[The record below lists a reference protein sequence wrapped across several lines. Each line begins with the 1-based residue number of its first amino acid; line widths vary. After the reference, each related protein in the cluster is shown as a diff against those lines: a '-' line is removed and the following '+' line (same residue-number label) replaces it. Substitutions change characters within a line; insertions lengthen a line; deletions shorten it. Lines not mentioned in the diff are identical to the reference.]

1 MVAALCL
8 GSQAGLSPA
17 GEVRND
23 GRMCGL
29 AGEIRFDGRPADIAA
44 IERADDV
51 LAPRGPDDGGLW
63 WHGAHSVASRRLSI
77 IDPSMAGTQPMVDA
91 QLGLTVAFNGC
102 IYNHA
107 ILRGELEGLGHV
119 FRSHSDTE
127 VIAKAFAEWGVR
139 CVERFHGMFAIAI
152 IEHESGRLVLARD
165 RFGVKPLYV
174 DHSPER
180 LRFASTLPA
189 LLAAGGVDTTIDAVA
204 LSHYL
209 SLNAIVPSPRTI
221 IAGVRK
227 LPPATVRVVGSD
239 GTARDTVYWSLR
251 FERTPERAGWS
262 ERDWQDAL
270 LDGLRVAVRRR
281 FISDVPVGILLSG
294 GLDSSL
300 LVALASE
307 AGHGGLPTFSIG
319 FNSMAGDDGDEFA
332 YSDLVAQKF
341 DTDHHRIE
349 VSSSRLLEA
358 LEGTVASMSEPMVS
372 PDCVAFHLLA
382 QETSRHVK
390 VVHAGQGADELLAGY
405 HWHQKLADV
414 RRADADEAYRRVFFD
429 RTHDELA
436 ALLKPSWM
444 VDDAPRHL
452 VEGWFARP
460 GATATLDAVLRI
472 ETRVMLADDPLK
484 RLDNMS
490 MASGVEAREPFLDH
504 ELAEL
509 AASIPP
515 ELKLA
520 HGGKGV
526 LKQAA
531 RGLLPAEIIDREKG
545 YFRVPELKHLHAPY
559 VELVREALTD
569 PAAKRRGI
577 FRPAVVGTLLDDP
590 RRQRTPT
597 GSNALWQLGLLEMWL
612 QEHGIT

>member
-1 MVAALCL
+1 
-8 GSQAGLSPA
+8 
-17 GEVRND
+17 
-23 GRMCGL
+23 MCGL
-29 AGEIRFDGRPADIAA
+29 AGEIRFDGRQADIAA
-44 IERADDV
+44 IERANDV

-63 WHGAHSVASRRLSI
+63 WHGAQCVASRRLSI
-77 IDPSMAGTQPMVDA
+77 IDPSAAGAQPMVDTD
-91 QLGLTVAFNGC
+91 LGLTVAFNGC
-102 IYNHA
+102 IYDHA
-107 ILRGELEGLGHV
+107 ILRTELESLGHT

-127 VIAKAFAEWGVR
+127 VIAKAYAEWGVG
-139 CVERFHGMFAIAI
+139 CVERFHGMFAFAI

-165 RFGVKPLYV
+165 RLGVKPLYV
-174 DHSPER
+174 DHSTER

-227 LPPATVRVVGSD
+227 LPPATIRVVDSD
-239 GTARDTVYWSLR
+239 GTIRDTTYWDLR
-251 FERTPERAGWS
+251 FERASDRVGWS
-262 ERDWQDAL
+262 ERDWQEAL
-270 LDGLRVAVRRR
+270 LDALRVAVRRR
-281 FISDVPVGILLSG
+281 FVSDVPVGVMLSG

-319 FNSMAGDDGDEFA
+319 FNSMAGDHGDEFA
-332 YSDLVAQKF
+332 YSDLVARKF

-349 VSSSRLLEA
+349 VSSSRLLNA
-358 LEGTVASMSEPMVS
+358 LDGAVASMSEPMVS

-382 QETSRHVK
+382 EETSRHVK
-390 VVHAGQGADELLAGY
+390 VVQSGQGADELFAGY
-405 HWHQKLADV
+405 HWHSKLADV
-414 RRADADEAYRRVFFD
+414 RRGDADDAYRRVFFD

-436 ALLKPSWM
+436 ALLEPHWM
-444 VDDAPRHL
+444 IGDEPRRL
-452 VEGWFARP
+452 VEERFARP
-460 GATATLDAVLRI
+460 GATTTLDAVLRI
-472 ETRVMLADDPLK
+472 DTQVMLVDDPLK
-484 RLDNMS
+484 RLDNMT

-504 ELAEL
+504 ELVEL
-509 AASIPP
+509 AASVPP

-531 RGLLPAEIIDREKG
+531 RGLLPAEVIDREKG
-545 YFRVPELKHLHAPY
+545 YFRVPELKHLDAPY
-559 VELVREALTD
+559 VELVRAALTD
-569 PAAKRRGI
+569 PAAKRRGL
-577 FRPAVVGTLLDDP
+577 FRPAIVESLLDDP
-590 RRQRTPT
+590 RRHHTPI

-612 QEHGIT
+612 QSHGIT